1 MNRKLDFEEI
11 FQNRPS
17 LEDLKSLA
25 RKPIIALIENIRS
38 MHNVGSIFRSS
49 DGACI
54 EELLLTGFTATP
66 PRPEITKTALGSTDS
81 VPWQYIKNSVN
92 KINELKQKGYTI
104 YIVEQTTESRVYSEV
119 EYKFPLCLIMGNEV
133 DGVSDELVSLADYSV
148 EIPMLGIKH
157 SLNVSVAYGIV
168 VYDMLSKSVENE

>member
-11 FQNRPS
+11 FQHRPS
-17 LEDLKSLA
+17 LNDLKSQP
-25 RKPIIALIENIRS
+25 RKPIVALIENIRS

-54 EELLLTGFTATP
+54 QELLLCGFTPFP
-66 PRPEITKTALGSTDS
+66 PRPEIAKTALGSTDS
-81 VPWQYIKNSVN
+81 VPWQYVKNSIK

-104 YIVEQTTESRVYSEV
+104 YVAEQTTDSKVYTMV
-119 EYKFPLCLIMGNEV
+119 DYKFPSCLIMGNEV
-133 DGVSDELVSLADYSV
+133 DGVSDELIALADYSL

-157 SLNVSVAYGIV
+157 SLNVSVAYGII
-168 VYDMLSKSVENE
+168 VYDMLSKLG

>member
-11 FQNRPS
+11 FQKRPS
-17 LEDLKSLA
+17 LEDLKSLP
-25 RKPIIALIENIRS
+25 RKPITALIENIRS

-49 DGACI
+49 DGARI
-54 EELLLTGFTATP
+54 EMLLLTGFTAVP
-66 PRPEITKTALGSTDS
+66 PRPEIAKTALGSTDS
-81 VPWQYIKNSVN
+81 VPWQYVKNSVK

-104 YIVEQTTESRVYSEV
+104 YIVEQTTESLAYSKV

-133 DGVSDELVSLADYSV
+133 DGISEELIALADYSV

-157 SLNVSVAYGIV
+157 SLNVSVAYGII
-168 VYDMLSKSVENE
+168 VYDMLSKSM